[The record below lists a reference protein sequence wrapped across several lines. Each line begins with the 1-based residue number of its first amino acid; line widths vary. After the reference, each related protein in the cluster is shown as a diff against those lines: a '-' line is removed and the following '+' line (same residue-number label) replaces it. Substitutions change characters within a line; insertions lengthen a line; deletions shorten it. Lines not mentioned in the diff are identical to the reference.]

1 MQNVSPSFG
10 MPAAPKQGMSP
21 AMRSRLVLICLPLL
35 TLALIGG
42 GIYGM
47 QVASQRGLDL
57 GFPKPQVQITS
68 TVPSS
73 VSVGQQVTFTADSAG
88 RDVSYAWD
96 FGDGSSDSGP
106 NVSHA
111 FQQTNSY
118 TVTVTV
124 KDAAGHTSTAST
136 NITVQPT
143 SPVASFFATPGT
155 DSFGS
160 PNVTVDA
167 SASTIGTSG
176 ATYNWD
182 FGDGSTDTQTVPTDQ
197 HTYSVSGTYTI
208 TLTITDGAGQ
218 TSPLVTQQVTV

>member
-68 TVPSS
+68 TVPST

-96 FGDGSSDSGP
+96 FGDGSSAGGP

-182 FGDGSTDTQTVPTDQ
+182 FGDGSTDTQTFPTDQ
-197 HTYSVSGTYTI
+197 HTYSVSGPYTI

-218 TSPLVTQQVTV
+218 TSPPVTQQVTV

>member
-21 AMRSRLVLICLPLL
+21 AMRSRLILICLPLL

-68 TVPSS
+68 TVPST

-96 FGDGSSDSGP
+96 FGDGSSASGP

-136 NITVQPT
+136 NITVQPAT
-143 SPVASFFATPGT
+143 PVASFIATPGT

-182 FGDGSTDTQTVPTDQ
+182 FGDGSTDTQTAPTDQ
-197 HTYSVSGTYTI
+197 HTYSLSGTYTI

>member
-57 GFPKPQVQITS
+57 GFPTPQVHITS
-68 TVPSS
+68 SIPNS

-88 RDVSYAWD
+88 RDLSYSWD
-96 FGDGSSDSGP
+96 FGDGSRATGP

-124 KDAAGHTSTAST
+124 KDAAGHISTASM

-143 SPVASFFATPGT
+143 PPVASFIATPG
-155 DSFGS
+155 SFGS
-160 PNVTVDA
+160 PSVTVDA
-167 SASTIGTSG
+167 SGSTIGTSS

-182 FGDGSTDTQTVPTDQ
+182 FGDGFTDTQTVPTDQ
-197 HTYSVSGTYTI
+197 HTYNLSGTYTI
-208 TLTITDGAGQ
+208 TLTITDSAGQ
-218 TSPLVTQQVTV
+218 TSPAVTQQVTV